1 MSLGR
6 MKYILMS
13 LLAMVFLGCGESE
26 SSEIA
31 GKHDRI
37 CESTT
42 SASNCP
48 DNVDLSGLVMFC
60 KLTSDVYLD
69 TEDCNDKM
77 DAYVTCNS
85 QRSWVCLE
93 GGEIPVPAQPDSCA
107 SAILEP
113 FTLPD
118 GECVDQ
124 SKVNS
129 N

>member
-1 MSLGR
+1 MSSGQCR
-6 MKYILMS
+6 AILAG
-13 LLAMVFLGCGESE
+13 LIALVFFGCGETE
-26 SSEIA
+26 TSEIA
-31 GKHDRI
+31 RKHDRI
-37 CESTT
+37 CESAT
-42 SASNCP
+42 SATNCP
-48 DNVDLSGLVMFC
+48 DDLDLSGLVMFC

-69 TEDCNDKM
+69 TEACNQKM
-77 DAYVTCNS
+77 DAYVVCNS

-93 GGEIPVPAQPDSCA
+93 GGDIPVPEQPDGCD